1 VFPNDGADGEA
12 LLRHADTAMYRA
24 KSGGQGG
31 YQLFAA
37 GQRRA

>member
-1 VFPNDGADGEA
+1 VFPNDGADGDA
-12 LLRHADTAMYRA
+12 LLRHADTAMFHA
-24 KSGGQGG
+24 KSRGRGG